1 MNKIVAKTISIALHP
16 VVMPCLMMLILFN
29 SGTVVS
35 MYSINLKL
43 RLFLII
49 AVCTLVMPMV
59 IFSVLYWLKAINS
72 VELYSHRER
81 VVPFLFSLIFYG
93 FSVFILMGN
102 SGLFVIKYLMVAAS
116 VALFITILIS
126 YYWKISAHMVG
137 IGGATGF
144 IIALSL
150 FWGADI
156 KFFLLLAILLSGV
169 VGSSRLALNE
179 HSPLQIYT
187 GYMVG
192 ILSMLGVFVFV

>member
-1 MNKIVAKTISIALHP
+1 MNKIVAKIISIALHP

-59 IFSVLYWLKAINS
+59 IFSVLYWLKAIKS
-72 VELYSHRER
+72 LELYSHRER

-102 SGLFVIKYLMVAAS
+102 SGLFVIKYLMIAAS

-150 FWGADI
+150 FWGADV
-156 KFFLLLAILLSGV
+156 KLFLLTAILLSGV
-169 VGSSRLALNE
+169 VGSSRLVLQE
-179 HSPLQIYT
+179 HSPLQIYS

>member
-1 MNKIVAKTISIALHP
+1 
-16 VVMPCLMMLILFN
+16 
-29 SGTVVS
+29 
-35 MYSINLKL
+35 
-43 RLFLII
+43 
-49 AVCTLVMPMV
+49 
-59 IFSVLYWLKAINS
+59 
-72 VELYSHRER
+72 
-81 VVPFLFSLIFYG
+81 
-93 FSVFILMGN
+93 
-102 SGLFVIKYLMVAAS
+102 MVAAS

-179 HSPLQIYT
+179 HYPLQIYT
-187 GYMVG
+187 GYVVG

>member
-1 MNKIVAKTISIALHP
+1 
-16 VVMPCLMMLILFN
+16 
-29 SGTVVS
+29 

-49 AVCTLVMPMV
+49 AVCTLLMPMV
-59 IFSVLYWLKAINS
+59 IFSVLYWLKAISS

-81 VVPFLFSLIFYG
+81 VIPFLFSLIFYG

-150 FWGADI
+150 FWGADV
-156 KFFLLLAILLSGV
+156 KFFLLTAILLSGV
-169 VGSSRLALNE
+169 VGTSRLSLQE
-179 HSPLQIYT
+179 HSPLQIYS